1 MAGLVGW
8 WRFDEG
14 SGMTAYDH
22 SKYGNDGSL
31 QNMTEADWVDGKV
44 GKCLDFDGVNDWIKL
59 PTNAFGTGPVSM
71 VFWIKT
77 TEARADR
84 LPLSIEGAW
93 FFKVGRGGSNNK
105 IGVTFTG
112 SSADMI
118 DSTSVINDD
127 EWHFVVATHDG
138 TTTRLYIDGSEENSA
153 IQALFNIDGLSRV
166 SAIGGQYNGS
176 WNINALIDEVR
187 VYNRALMKEEVE
199 ALFIWRPYTHSVSE
213 GIGVKEKT
221 LRSSREHSGGEDITT
236 LILSNIWETISTVS
250 TVWEDS
256 KSLPKDE

>member
-22 SKYGNDGSL
+22 SKKGNNGSL
-31 QNMTEADWVDGKV
+31 ENMEEEDWVDGKV
-44 GKCLDFDGVNDWIKL
+44 GKCLDLDGDNDWIKL
-59 PTNAFGTGPVSM
+59 PTNAFSTGPVSM
-71 VFWIKT
+71 AFWIKT
-77 TEARADR
+77 TETRER
-84 LPLSIEGAW
+84 IPLTIEGAW
-93 FFKVGRGGSNNK
+93 FFKVGRGGSDNK
-105 IGVTFTG
+105 IGVSFTG
-112 SSADMI
+112 SSVDII

-138 TTTRLYIDGSEENSA
+138 TTARLYIDGSEENSA
-153 IQALFNIDGLSRV
+153 TQSPYNIDGLSRV

-176 WNINALIDEVR
+176 FNINALLDEVR
-187 VYNRALMKEEVE
+187 IYNCALMEEEVE

-236 LILSNIWETISTVS
+236 LILSNIWETTSSVS
-250 TVWEDS
+250 TTWEES
-256 KSLPKDE
+256 KSLQKDE